1 MSFDSLHFGFFFALI
16 FVGCHA
22 LRSRVAP
29 RNAFLLISS
38 YYFYGC
44 WDWRFL
50 GLILLSTL
58 VDYLCGRGL
67 NVPKEDIGKAPVI
80 DRRRRLLLLASMATN
95 LGLLGVF
102 KYFNFFAENVARVA
116 GAMGL
121 DLQPIELRIFL
132 PVGSRLL
139 PAGLGFLPIWA

>member
-102 KYFNFFAENVARVA
+102 KYFNFFADSLLRVLA
-116 GAMGL
+116 PYG
-121 DLQPIELRIFL
+121 IEPNLVTTQIVL
-132 PVGSRLL
+132 PVGISFYTCQTMRYTIDL
-139 PAGLGFLPIWA
+139 